1 MQYENKSYRR
11 FVEWLEITNLLD
23 YLQLKRIP
31 HFTILQKFA
40 SRISNSFLQKVL
52 ISFATT
58 CNNQED
64 VVVGI
69 DATGFKSA
77 FSQYYDDI
85 TCNTTSVNKR
95 PFIKSILCADT
106 NKQMICHIK
115 IRHSYAHDNID
126 FIPILSSIQNALPIS
141 LVVAD
146 KGYDD

>member
-1 MQYENKSYRR
+1 MLLLALMQ
-11 FVEWLEITNLLD
+11 
-23 YLQLKRIP
+23 Q
-31 HFTILQKFA
+31 A
-40 SRISNSFLQKVL
+40 
-52 ISFATT
+52 
-58 CNNQED
+58 
-64 VVVGI
+64 
-69 DATGFKSA
+69 KSA
-77 FSQYYDDI
+77 FSQYYDDR

-146 KGYDD
+146 KGYDDEKNRRFVRESLLGDSIILARFADIPIWKTRGKYRKHMKRGNNK